1 MTRIAVIYDIHGNI
15 GALEAVLDAAESEG
29 FDGLLCGGDIAMLG
43 PEPAACVDRLR
54 DYGDRLVAIRGN
66 TDRWVASD
74 QPDES
79 LEWTR
84 EAIGAERAEWLGS
97 LPASIVLEQHDVL
110 VVHATPGSDED
121 VIAPDAPEQEVAAEL
136 TGVVQH
142 TVLYGHIHIQYRRVV
157 GAIELVNPGSVGLPF
172 DGDPRAAWAMLEDGS
187 VTFRRTEYD
196 VRATIAAVNAK
207 ALPRGDWIGQTL
219 RTALRT

>member
-1 MTRIAVIYDIHGNI
+1 M
-15 GALEAVLDAAESEG
+15 
-29 FDGLLCGGDIAMLG
+29 
-43 PEPAACVDRLR
+43 
-54 DYGDRLVAIRGN
+54 
-66 TDRWVASD
+66 
-74 QPDES
+74 
-79 LEWTR
+79 
-84 EAIGAERAEWLGS
+84 
-97 LPASIVLEQHDVL
+97 
-110 VVHATPGSDED
+110 
-121 VIAPDAPEQEVAAEL
+121 
-136 TGVVQH
+136 
-142 TVLYGHIHIQYRRVV
+142 LYGHIHIQYRRVV